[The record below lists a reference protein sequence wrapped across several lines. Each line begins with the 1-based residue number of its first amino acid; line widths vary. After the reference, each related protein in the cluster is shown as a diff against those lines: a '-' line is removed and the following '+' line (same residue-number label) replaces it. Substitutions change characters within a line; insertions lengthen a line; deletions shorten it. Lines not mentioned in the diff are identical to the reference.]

1 MKEKNKYEIIKK
13 LVETNGNK
21 DRAAIKLGC
30 TKRTVDRMIA
40 GYKKSG
46 KKYFVHGNRGRKP
59 AITLDPKKRKLVFD
73 LYLLKYYDANFEHF
87 CELLGREE
95 KIYVSPNTVRS
106 ILMEHDIIS
115 PLATRSTRRA
125 LKKKLENELDVTKG
139 NQRKNELKREI
150 MEIEDPHPRRPR
162 SAYFGEL
169 LQMDASEY
177 VWFGSLV
184 THLHASID
192 DALGTLTGAFLA
204 EQEILD
210 GYYHVLAQTLLSYG
224 IPYGLLTDRRT
235 VFEYKRLKDKRI
247 EKDSFTQFSYACS
260 QLGIEINTTSV
271 PQAKGRIERLF
282 NTLQSRLP
290 VEMRLA
296 GVTSIEE
303 ANEFLKSYIKVFND
317 RFALKNDTIKSVFEK
332 QPDPDTVNLT
342 LAVLA
347 KRKIDSGHSIRFE
360 KKYYIT
366 HNPNNKPCFFPKG
379 TEVTVIKAL
388 DGRLFASVNDKVYA
402 LSEVPKR
409 RQTSPA
415 FDSGVV
421 VNKKIKQLYVPPM
434 SHPWR
439 TSNIDTYFTKT
450 NKDYAQSFIDA
461 AYSNAP
467 INL

>member
-1 MKEKNKYEIIKK
+1 
-13 LVETNGNK
+13 
-21 DRAAIKLGC
+21 
-30 TKRTVDRMIA
+30 
-40 GYKKSG
+40 
-46 KKYFVHGNRGRKP
+46 
-59 AITLDPKKRKLVFD
+59 
-73 LYLLKYYDANFEHF
+73 
-87 CELLGREE
+87 
-95 KIYVSPNTVRS
+95 
-106 ILMEHDIIS
+106 
-115 PLATRSTRRA
+115 
-125 LKKKLENELDVTKG
+125 
-139 NQRKNELKREI
+139 
-150 MEIEDPHPRRPR
+150 
-162 SAYFGEL
+162 
-169 LQMDASEY
+169 
-177 VWFGSLV
+177 
-184 THLHASID
+184 
-192 DALGTLTGAFLA
+192 
-204 EQEILD
+204 
-210 GYYHVLAQTLLSYG
+210 
-224 IPYGLLTDRRT
+224 
-235 VFEYKRLKDKRI
+235 
-247 EKDSFTQFSYACS
+247 
-260 QLGIEINTTSV
+260 
-271 PQAKGRIERLF
+271 
-282 NTLQSRLP
+282 
-290 VEMRLA
+290 MRLA